1 MFVERTMRIV
11 GIMGGVASGKSLVG
25 KWFAQRGVG
34 VLDADRAGHEV
45 LRQPEVEAAAR
56 LRWGAEIFGPDGH
69 IDRPRLARIVFA
81 PTAEGTCERRYL
93 EQLTHPAI
101 GKRIE
106 AQAGELAAAGRAAA
120 VLDAALLVEAGWD
133 RLCDKL
139 LFVHASRRV
148 RLARALQRGWT
159 EEEFT
164 ARENAQQPLDM
175 KRARADLVIDN
186 SGSPEET
193 WAQLDSVW
201 PTLLE

>member
-1 MFVERTMRIV
+1 MRIV

-56 LRWGAEIFGPDGH
+56 LRWGADVFGPDGH
-69 IDRPRLARIVFA
+69 IDRTRLARIVFA
-81 PTAEGTCERRYL
+81 PTAEGTCQRRYL

-101 GKRIE
+101 GRRLE
-106 AQAGELAAAGRAAA
+106 AQAGNLAAAGHA
-120 VLDAALLVEAGWD
+120 VAVFDAALLVEAGWD
-133 RLCDKL
+133 RLCDRL
-139 LFVHASRRV
+139 LFVHASRKV

-164 ARENAQQPLDM
+164 ARESAQESLDL
-175 KRARADLVIDN
+175 KRARSDVVIDN
-186 SGSPEET
+186 SGSPEAT
-193 WAQLDSVW
+193 WAQLESLW
-201 PTLLE
+201 PKLLE